1 MPSFPAQVVQ
11 DVAGAGKA
19 IAQKSAEGVVK
30 AAADIG
36 EGVVTEAIP
45 GMSSESAIPALSAE
59 EDREIRRAKVED
71 KKRARERIASIQTD
85 LKKLMRQKEAER
97 QRTAQTQAAQQAQ
110 EKQAEKKKKETWKT
124 RMMTRV
130 KGLREMGR
138 DIK

>member
-45 GMSSESAIPALSAE
+45 GMSSESAIPAVPTE
-59 EDREIRRAKVED
+59 EDREIQRAKAED
-71 KKRARERIASIQTD
+71 KKRARARIAAIQAD
-85 LKKLMRQKEAER
+85 LENLMRQKEAER